1 MLTLGSVI
9 LGERPC
15 LVAAVRDGVP
25 RAAVD
30 EALAAGLSAVELRV
44 DLFSSLDPAS
54 VGAEARRYQGV
65 PLIGTIRLAA
75 EGGAWNRTE
84 PERAAL
90 YAELLPH
97 VAAIDIEVSA
107 LPGLQDTVQSA
118 RKAGRLVIGS
128 FHDFASTPSRE
139 QLAATAESAL
149 GHGADLVKTACF
161 CRDPEDVRTLAQ
173 FLLDDS
179 APHKV
184 VIAMGSAG
192 LLSRVFFPALGSLLT
207 YTYLGEATAPGQLTC
222 PETLRYLGAFYPKS
236 ARPA

>member
-25 RAAVD
+25 RALVD

-44 DLFSSLDPAS
+44 DLFASRDPAG
-54 VGAEARRYQGV
+54 VAAEARRYQGV

-75 EGGAWNRTE
+75 EGGAWNGTE

-90 YAELLPH
+90 YAEILPQ

-107 LPGLQDTVQSA
+107 LPALQDTVQSA
-118 RKAGRLVIGS
+118 RAAGRLVIGS
-128 FHDFASTPSRE
+128 FHDFEATPSRE
-139 QLAATAESAL
+139 QLAATAAAAQR
-149 GHGADLVKTACF
+149 HGADVVKTACF
-161 CRDPEDVRTLAQ
+161 CRGPEDVRTLAQ

-184 VIAMGSAG
+184 VIAMGPAG
-192 LLSRVFFPALGSLLT
+192 LLSRLFFPALGSLLT

-222 PETLRYLGAFYPKS
+222 AEMLRYLGVFYPED